1 MNADRESTKS
11 NPVCGDEE
19 PPATSGKR
27 PAAVADSQDAQTEP
41 TPFRLLAHDG
51 EQEPTP
57 PETRRALPRLG
68 MFAAGFVGFPGFVIA
83 ALVASLY
90 AKGFFMFVAAGVIA
104 FVALS
109 ALLAMRRFAVV
120 LGGIAGFV
128 TLYLLV
134 RSSCGW

>member
-1 MNADRESTKS
+1 M
-11 NPVCGDEE
+11 
-19 PPATSGKR
+19 
-27 PAAVADSQDAQTEP
+27 
-41 TPFRLLAHDG
+41 
-51 EQEPTP
+51 
-57 PETRRALPRLG
+57 
-68 MFAAGFVGFPGFVIA
+68 IA